1 MSNESETEVS
11 LETERFGWRKLFIG
25 VMHTV
30 MSMETITIAKEEY
43 EKLKK
48 KADIADDA
56 LVQLKLSIED
66 IRHKRVS
73 KFDLKAS

>member
-1 MSNESETEVS
+1 MKSHSGRIDSRCVTPQ
-11 LETERFGWRKLFIG
+11 RKLFIG
-25 VMHTV
+25 VMRTV
-30 MSMETITIAKEEY
+30 TTMETVTIAREEY

-56 LVQLKLSIED
+56 LVQLKLSLED
-66 IRHKRVS
+66 LRHKRVS